1 MVPVTAVLVSAGSL
15 LGGRYRLDDSV
26 GAGGMGEVW
35 RATDLVLDRLVAV
48 KLLHPGY
55 ARDEQELARFRAEA
69 RHAGS
74 LSHPCIAQVYDYHE
88 ADPPSPPYLVME
100 LVDGPSLS
108 SVLAEGPVD
117 PARTMGLIAQA
128 AGALQA
134 AHAAGLVH
142 RDIKPGNLLVSQS
155 GQLKITDFGIAHAA
169 GSASL
174 TRPGT
179 LMGTPAYLAPE
190 RAAGLPATQ
199 AADLYSLGIVA
210 FQCLTGEPPFSGEP
224 LAVALAHQERPLPPL
239 PAAVPAEA
247 AELVGDLTAK
257 DPRARPASA
266 AEVAERAA
274 HLQMVLTAT
283 PARQRGRQDRRRVR
297 LPARVAV
304 AAAVAAIAAT
314 GWAMTGAHGPASA
327 QPPSSPPTSRQGSPH
342 GTHPV
347 NRVVPGRGTGVVGTT
362 EAPAHGR
369 RSKASHNSS
378 RSNSTA
384 NSTLATG
391 GTLATSGTPTPAA
404 TPSATG
410 AATPAGTPTP
420 SGSPATSGI
429 PTPTGPPTPSASST
443 SVPSTSPASSP
454 ATAAGSG

>member
-1 MVPVTAVLVSAGSL
+1 MAPVTAVLVSAGSL

-74 LSHPCIAQVYDYHE
+74 LSHPGIAQVYDYHE
-88 ADPPSPPYLVME
+88 ADPPYPPYLVME

-108 SVLAEGPVD
+108 TVLAGGPVD

-142 RDIKPGNLLVSQS
+142 RDIKPGNVLVSRS

-239 PAAVPAEA
+239 PASVPAEA

-283 PARQRGRQDRRRVR
+283 TARQRGRQGRRRVR

-304 AAAVAAIAAT
+304 AAGVAAIAAT

-327 QPPSSPPTSRQGSPH
+327 QPPSSPPSSRQAGPR

-347 NRVVPGRGTGVVGTT
+347 NRVVPGRGAGVVGTT
-362 EAPAHGR
+362 EAPANGR
-369 RSKASHNSS
+369 RSKASHKSS
-378 RSNSTA
+378 GSNTTA
-384 NSTLATG
+384 NDTLATG
-391 GTLATSGTPTPAA
+391 GTLATSGTPTPTA
-404 TPSATG
+404 TPTATG
-410 AATPAGTPTP
+410 AGTPAGTPAP
-420 SGSPATSGI
+420 SGSPTTAGT
-429 PTPTGPPTPSASST
+429 PTPTGTPTPSVSST